1 MTDYMRSPV
10 FTVLLRMY
18 AGDGSQGSGLKRDGL
33 RDLLL
38 DIIAA
43 EAPAALGSDTAAT
56 HTKAAAVRPAVQPLA
71 EAMTDAAMVQFDA
84 DADSVLNDAEWS
96 AFVAN
101 EAAGVLKLMQSICAA
116 GPLLYGEALS

>member
-1 MTDYMRSPV
+1 
-10 FTVLLRMY
+10 MY
-18 AGDGSQGSGLKRDGL
+18 AGDGSQGMKRDGL
-33 RDLLL
+33 RSLLL

-43 EAPAALGSDTAAT
+43 EVPAALGADTAAAS
-56 HTKAAAVRPAVQPLA
+56 TKPVVLRPAVQPLA

-101 EAAGVLKLMQSICAA
+101 EAAGVLRLMQSVCAA
-116 GPLLYGEALS
+116 GPLLYGGALA